1 MGEQLRLGIVVPAFF
16 YVPYWAGEER
26 GFYRDAG
33 LEVEITS
40 FGGIDSVTKALKDG
54 AIDVGVGSPEH
65 VIHDVEAGGQLRMV
79 GGNVN
84 RLTHDLIA
92 QPEIKRLEDLKGKV
106 IGVSAFS
113 GGTSS
118 LFIEIL
124 KGVGL
129 NYPGDYEIVEAGVVP
144 PRHEKLMR
152 REIDAGMQTDPHN
165 YIAVD
170 AGLSNL
176 GAVSDWIP
184 YFQFTSVNVRLDWAQ
199 GHADQLVRFL
209 AASIQASQWMAQNEE
224 AAVALAQRRMAVEE
238 RYARRAWHDHVDG
251 DALPLDLH
259 LNARSIETA
268 MDMIR
273 KDRGASFRISE
284 QSAPER
290 YVDAGFLREA
300 QRRANVPVRPIVRPG
315 EAAG

>member
-1 MGEQLRLGIVVPAFF
+1 MAERLQLGIVVPAFF
-16 YVPYWAGEER
+16 YVPYWAADER

-40 FGGIDSVTKALKDG
+40 FGGIDAVTKALKDG
-54 AIDVGVGSPEH
+54 AIDVGIGSPEH

-92 QPEIKRLEDLKGKV
+92 QPEIKRLEDLRGKV
-106 IGVSAFS
+106 IGVSALS

-129 NYPGDYEIVEAGVVP
+129 NHPGDYEIVEAGVVP
-144 PRHEKLMR
+144 PRHDKLMR

-184 YFQFTSVNVRLDWAQ
+184 YFQFNSVNARLDWAQ
-199 GHADQLVRFL
+199 RNSERLVKFL
-209 AASIQASQWMAQNEE
+209 AASIQASQWMARNEE
-224 AAVALAQRRMAVEE
+224 DAVALAQRRMGVEE
-238 RYARRAWHDHVDG
+238 RYARRAWHDHVEG

-259 LNARSIETA
+259 LNARSIETVI
-268 MDMIR
+268 DMIR
-273 KDRGASFRISE
+273 KDRSASFRVAE
-284 QSAPER
+284 QSTPDR
-290 YVDAGFLREA
+290 YVDISFLREA
-300 QRRANVPVRPIVRPG
+300 QRRAGVPDRPVARPG
-315 EAAG
+315 ETEG

>member
-1 MGEQLRLGIVVPAFF
+1 MERLRLGIVVPAFF
-16 YVPYWAGEER
+16 YVPYWTADEH
-26 GFYRDAG
+26 GFYRAAD

-40 FGGIDSVTKALKDG
+40 FGGIDAVTNALKVGDL
-54 AIDVGVGSPEH
+54 DVGIGSPEH
-65 VIHDVEAGGQLRMV
+65 VIHDVELGGPLRMV

-92 QPEIKRLEDLKGKV
+92 QPEIKRLEDLRGKV
-106 IGVSAFS
+106 IGVSALS

-124 KGVGL
+124 KAAGL
-129 NYPGDYEIVEAGVVP
+129 NYPGDYTIVEAGVVP

-152 REIDAGMQTDPHN
+152 REIDACMQTDPHN
-165 YIAVD
+165 YMAID

-176 GAVSDWIP
+176 GAVADWIP

-199 GHADQLVRFL
+199 AHSDRLVRFL
-209 AASIQASQWMAQNEE
+209 SASIRGSQWMAENEKE
-224 AAVALAQRRMAVEE
+224 AVALAE
-238 RYARRAWHDHVDG
+238 RQMGVAEHYAQRAWRDHVEG

-268 MDMIR
+268 MAMIR
-273 KDRGASFRISE
+273 KDRSASFRIDPASV
-284 QSAPER
+284 PDK
-290 YVDAGFLREA
+290 YVDLSFLRNA
-300 QRRANVPVRPIVRPG
+300 QEHVGVPSHTWAKPG
-315 EAAG
+315 ASTA

>member
-1 MGEQLRLGIVVPAFF
+1 MAERLQLGIVVPAFF
-16 YVPYWAGEER
+16 YVPYWAADER

-33 LEVEITS
+33 LEVEITA
-40 FGGIDSVTKALKDG
+40 FGGIDAVTKALKDG
-54 AIDVGVGSPEH
+54 AIDVGIGSPEH

-92 QPEIKRLEDLKGKV
+92 QPEIKRLEDLRGKV
-106 IGVSAFS
+106 IGVSALS

-129 NYPGDYEIVEAGVVP
+129 NHPGDYEIVEAGVVP
-144 PRHEKLMR
+144 PRHDKLMR

-184 YFQFTSVNVRLDWAQ
+184 YFQFNSVNVRLDWAQ
-199 GHADQLVRFL
+199 RNSERLVKFL

-224 AAVALAQRRMAVEE
+224 DAVALAQRRMGVEE

-273 KDRGASFRISE
+273 KDRSASFRLAE
-284 QSAPER
+284 QSTPDR
-290 YVDAGFLREA
+290 YVDISFLREA
-300 QRRANVPVRPIVRPG
+300 QRRAGVPDRPVVRP
-315 EAAG
+315 AG

>member
-1 MGEQLRLGIVVPAFF
+1 MMTEHVHLGIVVPAFF
-16 YVPYWAGEER
+16 YLPYWAAEQQ
-26 GFYRDAG
+26 GFFRESG
-33 LEVEITS
+33 LEVEITT
-40 FGGIDSVTKALKDG
+40 FGGIDPVTAALQQG
-54 AIDVGVGSPEH
+54 AIQVGIGSPEH

-92 QPEIKRLEDLKGKV
+92 QPEIKRLEDLRGKT
-106 IGVSAFS
+106 IGVSALS

-129 NYPGDYEIVEAGVVP
+129 HPGDYTLVAAGVVP
-144 PRHEKLMR
+144 PRHGMLMR

-176 GAVSDWIP
+176 GPVSQWIP
-184 YFQFTSVNVRLDWAQ
+184 YFQFTSVNIRLDWARQ
-199 GHADQLVRFL
+199 NSDMLIRFL
-209 AASIQASQWMAQNEE
+209 AASIRGSQWLAANEDE
-224 AAVALAQRRMAVEE
+224 AVSLAQERMDVEE

-251 DALPLDLH
+251 DTLPLDLH

-268 MDMIR
+268 VAMIR
-273 KDRGASFRISE
+273 KDRTAAFSIAE
-284 QSAPER
+284 DATPEK
-290 YVDAGFLREA
+290 YIDVDFLREA
-300 QRRANVPVRPIVRPG
+300 QKLAGVPERTLVKAR
-315 EAAG
+315 

>member
-1 MGEQLRLGIVVPAFF
+1 LQ
-16 YVPYWAGEER
+16 
-26 GFYRDAG
+26 
-33 LEVEITS
+33 
-40 FGGIDSVTKALKDG
+40 DG
-54 AIDVGVGSPEH
+54 RIDVGIGSPEH

-92 QPEIKRLEDLKGKV
+92 QPEIKCLEDLRGKV

-144 PRHEKLMR
+144 PRHNKLMR

-184 YFQFTSVNVRLDWAQ
+184 YFQFTSINVRLDWAQ
-199 GHADQLVRFL
+199 GHSGTLVKFL
-209 AASIQASQWMAQNEE
+209 AASIKASRWMAQNEE
-224 AAVALAQRRMAVEE
+224 GAVTLARQRMGVEE
-238 RYARRAWHDHVDG
+238 RYARRAWHDHLDG

-268 MDMIR
+268 IDMIR
-273 KDRGASFRISE
+273 KDRSADLRIAAGST
-284 QSAPER
+284 PER
-290 YVDAGFLREA
+290 YVDVSYLGEA
-300 QRRANVPVRPIVRPG
+300 QRLAGVPHRTMVRVDQQG
-315 EAAG
+315 S

>member
-1 MGEQLRLGIVVPAFF
+1 MTERLHLGIVVPAFF
-16 YVPYWAGEER
+16 YVPYWAADEQ

-40 FGGIDSVTKALKDG
+40 FGGIDAVTKALQDG
-54 AIDVGVGSPEH
+54 SIDVGIGSPEH

-92 QPEIKRLEDLKGKV
+92 QPEIRRLEDLRGKV

-124 KGVGL
+124 KGAGL

-144 PRHEKLMR
+144 PRHGKLMR

-176 GAVSDWIP
+176 GAVSGWIP

-199 GHADQLVRFL
+199 GHSGTLVKFL
-209 AASIQASQWMAQNEE
+209 AASIKGSFWMAQDGDG
-224 AAVALAQRRMAVEE
+224 AVALAHRRMDVEE
-238 RYARRAWHDHVDG
+238 RYARRAWHDHIHS

-273 KDRGASFRISE
+273 KDRSAAFRIAAEST
-284 QSAPER
+284 PER
-290 YVDAGFLREA
+290 YVDVSFLGEA
-300 QRRANVPVRPIVRPG
+300 QRLAGVPHRTMVRIQKG
-315 EAAG
+315 